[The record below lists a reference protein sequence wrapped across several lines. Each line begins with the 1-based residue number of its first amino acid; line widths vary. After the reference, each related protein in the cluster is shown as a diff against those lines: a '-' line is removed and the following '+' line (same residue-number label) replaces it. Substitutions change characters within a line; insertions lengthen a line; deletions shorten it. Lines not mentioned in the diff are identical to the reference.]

1 MTVTVDALSCLK
13 VKELQR
19 ELKKRGLDT
28 NGLKAVLL
36 ERLYERLQEEEALE
50 THKDEIQETEEE
62 KKTTEE
68 SFDSQE
74 KALKKENELEME
86 RDAENDERDDKNE
99 TSVGFKRAVEA
110 IEDQEMTKDTKK
122 TKIMETKA
130 TNSLQPEDENGD
142 KLMLSSDNAEA
153 DDKAEGDTF
162 AMKDE
167 KTSTIRIDNF
177 VRPFTLNAVKE
188 LVQEF
193 GSFVEEG
200 FWMDA
205 IKTHCFVTYLTSEI
219 AEKARA
225 ALDGKVW
232 PPENGRS
239 LSVNLINC
247 TAMEVAQHGEAN
259 IPDQAKSKNS
269 SGVQSAQRPKV
280 TIDEFFQKT
289 ETKPVLYY
297 LPLTDEQIKQKK
309 ERRGQQPEGQP
320 RKRRHRGGR
329 KRNRRARFRRR

>member
-1 MTVTVDALSCLK
+1 MTLNVDALACLK

-28 NGLKAVLL
+28 SGLKAVLL
-36 ERLYERLQEEEALE
+36 ERLQERLQQEEALE
-50 THKDEIQETEEE
+50 THKDETQETEEE
-62 KKTTEE
+62 ETTEV
-68 SFDSQE
+68 SDSQE
-74 KALKKENELEME
+74 KQEEALKKECKLEKE
-86 RDAENDERDDKNE
+86 RGAENDGRDDKNE
-99 TSVGFKRAVEA
+99 TSVGIKRAAEA
-110 IEDQEMTKDTKK
+110 IEDQEMAIDTKK
-122 TKIMETKA
+122 PKISETKE
-130 TNSLQPEDENGD
+130 TNSPQPEDEDGG
-142 KLMLSSDNAEA
+142 KSVSPSDDAEA
-153 DDKAEGDTF
+153 DSKAEGDA
-162 AMKDE
+162 AMNDE
-167 KTSTIRIDNF
+167 KTLTIRIDNF

-205 IKTHCFVTYLTSEI
+205 IKTHCFVTYCSSEI
-219 AEKARA
+219 AEKARS

-239 LSVNLINC
+239 LGVKLVNC

-259 IPDQAKSKNS
+259 IPDRSKSKNS
-269 SGVQSAQRPKV
+269 CGTQSAQRPKV

-309 ERRGQQPEGQP
+309 ERRGQQPEGP

-329 KRNRRARFRRR
+329 KRNKRARFRRR

>member
-1 MTVTVDALSCLK
+1 MT
-13 VKELQR
+13 
-19 ELKKRGLDT
+19 
-28 NGLKAVLL
+28 N
-36 ERLYERLQEEEALE
+36 
-50 THKDEIQETEEE
+50 
-62 KKTTEE
+62 
-68 SFDSQE
+68 
-74 KALKKENELEME
+74 
-86 RDAENDERDDKNE
+86 
-99 TSVGFKRAVEA
+99 
-110 IEDQEMTKDTKK
+110 DTKK
-122 TKIMETKA
+122 PKIMETKA

-142 KLMLSSDNAEA
+142 KSMLSSDNAEA

-167 KTSTIRIDNF
+167 KTLTIRIDNF

-239 LSVNLINC
+239 LSVKLINC

-259 IPDQAKSKNS
+259 IPDQAKSKIS